1 MPYSPSG
8 NLPLSTV
15 LGMSDTRITQ
25 RLRDREHRRQ
35 WLVTYLNSNY
45 FQIYIILLNIPD
57 QRQNL
62 TILPFLY
69 YFSEE

>member
-57 QRQNL
+57 
-62 TILPFLY
+62 
-69 YFSEE
+69 